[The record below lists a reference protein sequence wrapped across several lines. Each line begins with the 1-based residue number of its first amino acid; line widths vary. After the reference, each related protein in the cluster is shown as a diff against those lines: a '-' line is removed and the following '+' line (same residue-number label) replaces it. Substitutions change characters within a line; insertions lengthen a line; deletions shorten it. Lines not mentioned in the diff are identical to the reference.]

1 MKIGIMLGAMNPIDP
16 PASAAATAAA
26 TDPAAAAA
34 VAPAARGVLGSEAD
48 DTRSTLIRA
57 GIDLFGRQ
65 GYDGTSTREIA
76 RAAGVNIAGIAYHF
90 GGKSGLHRACGEAI
104 ATIVLDSIGVVD
116 TSGAM
121 IDRLDPDTAGEI
133 FVAAARGLALFML
146 GRPEAESI
154 ARFMVREQMDPSP
167 TFTVL
172 YETLI
177 RPRHEAMCRLFA
189 RATGEEATSEAVV
202 IAVSAMFGEIM
213 FFRVGRATALARLG
227 WDQIDAGRLETILSV
242 VTASMCATIA
252 ARRAATTS
260 ARDANP

>member
-1 MKIGIMLGAMNPIDP
+1 MNDIDP
-16 PASAAATAAA
+16 RPVPPEQVSLDATA
-26 TDPAAAAA
+26 T
-34 VAPAARGVLGSEAD
+34 APAARAALGSEAD

-104 ATIVLDSIGVVD
+104 VAIVLDSVGEVD
-116 TSGAM
+116 SSAAA
-121 IDRLDPDTAGEI
+121 IDRLAPDVAGDLFI
-133 FVAAARGLALFML
+133 AVVRGLGLFML

-189 RATGEEATSEAVV
+189 RATGEEATSETVV
-202 IAVSAMFGEIM
+202 IAVSAMLGEIM

-227 WDQIDAGRLETILSV
+227 WEEIDAERLETILSV
-242 VTASMCATIA
+242 VTVSIRATIA
-252 ARRAATTS
+252 ARRAAPTP
-260 ARDANP
+260 ARDALS